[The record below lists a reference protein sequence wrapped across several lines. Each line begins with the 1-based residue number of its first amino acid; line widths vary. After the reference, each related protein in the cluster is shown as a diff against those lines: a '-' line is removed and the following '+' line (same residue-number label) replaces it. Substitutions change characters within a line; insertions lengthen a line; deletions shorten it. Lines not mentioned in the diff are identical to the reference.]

1 MAYLFYPSEK
11 EKKVTSVP
19 IQSVT
24 PVIKE
29 TEKET
34 EIDENKIELLN
45 EVDMMRELKN
55 SAELETEKTL
65 FSLEFE
71 KLEREKLQLQ
81 VETLTQEN
89 EKLQLQVETLT
100 QENELLRYREINS
113 PADEF
118 IYYLGD
124 ITYKKCEK
132 PLDEEILRK
141 CEKIYFNYLQYKK

>member
-89 EKLQLQVETLT
+89 E
-100 QENELLRYREINS
+100 LLRYREINS

-141 CEKIYFNYLQYKK
+141 CEKIYFNYLEYKK